1 MQIHDWRR
9 IYGKVGDEY
18 AQFEASDQ
26 DTGNSAGK
34 TVAGHTFQFYGF
46 LTSNGAWVIM
56 QFDTTTATGDI
67 AYRYYGGQSHAG
79 YLAAW
84 IGRAALVYEYYDEVT
99 IPA

>member
-26 DTGNSAGK
+26 DVLGTGK
-34 TVAGHTFQFYGF
+34 VVAGHSYQFYGF
-46 LTSNGAWVIM
+46 LTSNGAWIIM
-56 QFDTTTATGDI
+56 QFDTTTATSVI
-67 AYRYYGGQSHAG
+67 NYRYAGGQTHAG

-84 IGRAALVYEYYDEVT
+84 AGRAALTYEYYDEVT
-99 IPA
+99 IP

>member
-26 DTGNSAGK
+26 DTSGAVYQYFGYES
-34 TVAGHTFQFYGF
+34 
-46 LTSNGAWVIM
+46 SNGAWIIQRFDLSVANVIN
-56 QFDTTTATGDI
+56 
-67 AYRYYGGQSHAG
+67 YRYAGGRTHAG

-84 IGRAALVYEYYDEVT
+84 LGKALLTYEYFSEVT
-99 IPA
+99 IP